1 MPLTGK
7 AMTDFLDGERR
18 KIREIVT
25 LANIQPE

>member
-7 AMTDFLDGERR
+7 AMTDFLDGERL

-25 LANIQPE
+25 RANIQPE